1 MKKNKLKGILIDI
14 VILTVLT
21 IFISTFMY
29 YSFVLFKWSRI
40 IYIII
45 FILFIP
51 IAWGTLICS
60 LMGKN
65 TIGHRMVKKINGKNY
80 KSINLK

>member
-1 MKKNKLKGILIDI
+1 MLGFIKKDLLLVKNNYKTILIS
-14 VILTVLT
+14 V
-21 IFISTFMY
+21 
-29 YSFVLFKWSRI
+29 
-40 IYIII
+40 II

-65 TIGHRMVKKINGKNY
+65 TIGHRMVKKINGNNY

>member
-14 VILTVLT
+14 VILTILM
-21 IFISTFMY
+21 IFISIFMH
-29 YSFVLFKWSRI
+29 YSFELFHWSRLV
-40 IYIII
+40 YIII
-45 FILFIP
+45 FILFIS

-60 LMGKN
+60 FMGKN